1 VFSTAPEHH
10 PSKLCL
16 DLISRLS
23 STKEKANSLFKED
36 KFEEALSLYS
46 EALEIDKFHAKINAK
61 LFCNKAACF
70 LKLGKFEEAIEAST
84 KAIELDKGYQKAFLR
99 RAQAFIESEEFVKAV
114 KDYQH
119 LIRLDTSNS
128 EYKKLLNEAAVK
140 LQQSKN
146 KDFYTTIGVSKT
158 ATIEEIKKAYRKAAL
173 VHHPDRHS
181 LAEESKKQ
189 MHLKKFKEISEA
201 YGVLSDPEKRK
212 LYDQGRLY
220 QSIQASYN
228 ADVIAKAFAAAQMQQ
243 QQARAAAAAAAGA
256 GLAGVRPGVGGL
268 GGLPPGFVFIPG
280 AGGIFT
286 GNRIYPNWNMRR
298 GFM

>member
-1 VFSTAPEHH
+1 MLFYRFNSNFRVVF
-10 PSKLCL
+10 
-16 DLISRLS
+16 
-23 STKEKANSLFKED
+23 
-36 KFEEALSLYS
+36 
-46 EALEIDKFHAKINAK
+46 
-61 LFCNKAACF
+61 
-70 LKLGKFEEAIEAST
+70 
-84 KAIELDKGYQKAFLR
+84 
-99 RAQAFIESEEFVKAV
+99 
-114 KDYQH
+114 
-119 LIRLDTSNS
+119 
-128 EYKKLLNEAAVK
+128 
-140 LQQSKN
+140 
-146 KDFYTTIGVSKT
+146 
-158 ATIEEIKKAYRKAAL
+158 RKAAL

-181 LAEESKKQ
+181 LAEESKKK

>member
-1 VFSTAPEHH
+1 MKVF
-10 PSKLCL
+10 L
-16 DLISRLS
+16 
-23 STKEKANSLFKED
+23 
-36 KFEEALSLYS
+36 
-46 EALEIDKFHAKINAK
+46 
-61 LFCNKAACF
+61 
-70 LKLGKFEEAIEAST
+70 
-84 KAIELDKGYQKAFLR
+84 
-99 RAQAFIESEEFVKAV
+99 
-114 KDYQH
+114 
-119 LIRLDTSNS
+119 
-128 EYKKLLNEAAVK
+128 
-140 LQQSKN
+140 
-146 KDFYTTIGVSKT
+146 
-158 ATIEEIKKAYRKAAL
+158 RKAAL

-212 LYDQGRLY
+212 LYDQGCLY

-243 QQARAAAAAAAGA
+243 QQARAAAAAAAAGA